1 MEQNQ
6 QNQINPQLRKPQPID
21 FGAIW
26 QAIKSNRK
34 LYYIVLPIAFVVA
47 VVIAKSIPTYYKCEV
62 MLAPEAGGGGG
73 SASQLASL
81 ASSFGVNIGGGG
93 NAGGDAITPTLYPDL
108 MKSTDFKTSLFP
120 IKVHGKNDKTSMTY
134 YDYLKNEWKEPW
146 WEDFFGLMA
155 PEKKQDTLVNN
166 FELTGEQARIAG
178 MIMKNVVCKIDKKTN
193 LISISVTTQEPY
205 IAALL
210 ADSVKTRLQDFLT
223 EYRTQKSRHDLEYA
237 EMLQQQAKKDYEHAR
252 QKYVEFVDA
261 NQDVVLESIRQMQ
274 TDLENDL
281 QLQYNNYNT
290 LSAQV
295 LAYKAKVQEATPAFT
310 TLQRATV
317 PLAPAGPK
325 RPLILFVCLFLAAMV
340 TTIWV
345 LHKEHQLKPLLGLS

>member
-6 QNQINPQLRKPQPID
+6 IYPDRKVQPLIID
-21 FGAIW
+21 LKAIGS
-26 QAIKSNRK
+26 AIKKNRK
-34 LYYIVLPIAFVVA
+34 LYYIAFSVAFVLA
-47 VVIAKSIPTYYKCEV
+47 MVIAKSIPTYYKCEV
-62 MLAPEAGGGGG
+62 LLAPESGGG
-73 SASQLASL
+73 SGNMGQLASL
-81 ASSFGVNIGGGG
+81 ASSFGVSLGGGG
-93 NAGGDAITPTLYPDL
+93 NAGGDAITPSLYPDL

-120 IKVHGKNDKTSMTY
+120 IKVHGKKDKTSITY

-146 WEDFFGLMA
+146 WIDFFGLMA
-155 PEKKQDTLVNN
+155 PEKKKDTLVNN

-178 MIMKNVVCKIDKKTN
+178 MIMKNVVCKIDKKTD
-193 LISISVTTQEPY
+193 LISINVTTQDPY

-223 EYRTQKSRHDLEYA
+223 GYRTQKARHDLEYA
-237 EMLQQQAKKDYEHAR
+237 EMLQAQAKKDYERAR

-317 PLAPAGPK
+317 PLGPAGPK
-325 RPLILFVCLFLAAMV
+325 KGQIVFVCLFLAALF
-340 TTIWV
+340 TTLWI
-345 LHKEHQLKPLLGLS
+345 LFKEKQIKPLLGLA

>member
-6 QNQINPQLRKPQPID
+6 IQSHGRKPQPID
-21 FGAIW
+21 FGAIG
-26 QAIKSNRK
+26 QALKKHRK
-34 LYYIVLPIAFVVA
+34 LYYKVLPIAFVVA

-62 MLAPEAGGGGG
+62 ILAPEAGAGGG

-81 ASSFGVNIGGGG
+81 ASSFGVSLGGGG
-93 NAGGDAITPTLYPDL
+93 NAVGDAITPSLYPDL

-120 IKVHGKNDKTSMTY
+120 IKVHGKKDKTSITY
-134 YDYLKNEWKEPW
+134 YDYLKNEWKAPW

-155 PEKKQDTLVNN
+155 PESKPDTLVNN
-166 FELTGEQARIAG
+166 FELTGEQARISG
-178 MIMKNVVCKIDKKTN
+178 MIVKNVVCKIDKKTN
-193 LISISVTTQEPY
+193 LISINVTTQDPY

-210 ADSVKTRLQDFLT
+210 ADSVKARLQDFLT
-223 EYRTQKSRHDLEYA
+223 DYRTQKSRHDLEYA
-237 EMLQQQAKKDYEHAR
+237 EMLQSQAKKDYERAR

-317 PLAPAGPK
+317 PLGPAGPK
-325 RPLILFVCLFLAAMV
+325 RGQMIMLCLFVAALF

-345 LHKEHQLKPLLGLS
+345 LLKENLLKQLLGLA

>member
-6 QNQINPQLRKPQPID
+6 IQSKGRKLQPID
-21 FGAIW
+21 FGAIG
-26 QAIKSNRK
+26 QALKKNRK
-34 LYYIVLPIAFVVA
+34 LYYVILPITFVVA
-47 VVIAKSIPTYYKCEV
+47 VVIAKSIPPYYKCEV
-62 MLAPEAGGGGG
+62 ILAPEAGAGGGNAG
-73 SASQLASL
+73 QLASL
-81 ASSFGVNIGGGG
+81 ASSFGVSLGGG
-93 NAGGDAITPTLYPDL
+93 NASGDAITPSLYPDL

-120 IKVHGKNDKTSMTY
+120 IKVHGKKDKTSITY
-134 YDYLKNEWKEPW
+134 YDYLKNEWKAPW

-155 PEKKQDTLVNN
+155 PENKPDTLVDN

-237 EMLQQQAKKDYEHAR
+237 EMLLRQAKKDYEHAR

-261 NQDVVLESIRQMQ
+261 NQDIVLESIRQKQ

-317 PLAPAGPK
+317 PLGPAGPK
-325 RPLILFVCLFLAAMV
+325 KGQIVFVCLFLAALF
-340 TTIWV
+340 TTVWI
-345 LHKEHQLKPLLGLS
+345 LYIEHQLKPLLGLS

>member
-6 QNQINPQLRKPQPID
+6 INTQFRTIKQIN
-21 FGAIW
+21 FSAIC
-26 QAIKSNRK
+26 QAIKRNKK

-47 VVIAKSIPTYYKCEV
+47 LVVAKSIPAYYKCEV
-62 MLAPEAGGGGG
+62 ILAPESGGGGG
-73 SASQLASL
+73 TSQLASL
-81 ASSFGVNIGGGG
+81 ASSFGVSLGGGG
-93 NAGGDAITPTLYPDL
+93 NAGGDAITPSLYPDL

-120 IKVHGKNDKTSMTY
+120 IKIHGKKDKTSITY

-155 PEKKQDTLVNN
+155 PEKKKDTLVNN

-193 LISISVTTQEPY
+193 LISINVTTQDPY
-205 IAALL
+205 VAALL
-210 ADSVKTRLQDFLT
+210 ADSIKTRLQDFLT
-223 EYRTQKSRHDLEYA
+223 DYRTQKSRHDLEYA
-237 EMLQQQAKKDYEHAR
+237 EMLLRQAKKDYEHAR

-317 PLAPAGPK
+317 PLGPAGPQ
-325 RPLILFVCLFLAAMV
+325 RGRLIVSYLFLAALLV
-340 TTIWV
+340 TIWI
-345 LHKEHQLKPLLGLS
+345 LYKEHQLKPLLGL

>member
-6 QNQINPQLRKPQPID
+6 QNQINPQVRKPQPID

-62 MLAPEAGGGGG
+62 MLAPEAGGGSSSMG
-73 SASQLASL
+73 QLASL
-81 ASSFGVNIGGGG
+81 ASSFGVSLGGGG
-93 NAGGDAITPTLYPDL
+93 NAGGDAITPSLYPDL

-120 IKVHGKNDKTSMTY
+120 IKVHGKNDKKSMTY

-146 WEDFFGLMA
+146 WKDFFGLMA

-223 EYRTQKSRHDLEYA
+223 DYRTKKSRHDLEYA

-261 NQDVVLESIRQMQ
+261 NQDIVLESIRQMQ

-317 PLAPAGPK
+317 PLGPSGPK
-325 RPLILFVCLFLAAMV
+325 RSQILFVCLFLAALF
-340 TTIWV
+340 TTVWI
-345 LHKEHQLKPLLGLS
+345 LYKEHQIKPLLGLS

>member
-6 QNQINPQLRKPQPID
+6 INTKVRKPQPVD

-26 QAIKSNRK
+26 QAIKNNRK
-34 LYYIVLPIAFVVA
+34 LYYIVLPITLVIA

-62 MLAPEAGGGGG
+62 ILAPESGAGGG

-81 ASSFGVNIGGGG
+81 ASSFGVSLGGG
-93 NAGGDAITPTLYPDL
+93 NASGDAITPSLYPDL
-108 MKSTDFKTSLFP
+108 IKSTDFKTSLFP
-120 IKVHGKNDKTSMTY
+120 IKVHKKNDKKIMSY

-155 PEKKQDTLVNN
+155 PEKQQDTLVNN
-166 FELTGEQARIAG
+166 FELTGEQSRIAG
-178 MIMKNVVCKIDKKTN
+178 MINKNVVCKIDKKTS
-193 LISISVTTQEPY
+193 LITIDVTTQEPY
-205 IAALL
+205 VAALL
-210 ADSVKTRLQDFLT
+210 ADSIKNRLQEFLT
-223 EYRTQKSRHDLEYA
+223 DYRTQKSRHDLEYA
-237 EMLQQQAKKDYEHAR
+237 EMLLHQSKKDYERAR

-317 PLAPAGPK
+317 PLGPAGPK
-325 RPLILFVCLFLAAMV
+325 RSQILSVFLFLAALF
-340 TTIWV
+340 TTIWI
-345 LHKEHQLKPLLGLS
+345 LYKEKQLKSLLGLA

>member
-6 QNQINPQLRKPQPID
+6 IQSQTRKFQPID

-26 QAIKSNRK
+26 QALKKNRK
-34 LYYIVLPIAFVVA
+34 LYYVVLPVAFVVA
-47 VVIAKSIPTYYKCEV
+47 IVIAKSIPTYYKCEV
-62 MLAPEAGGGGG
+62 ILAPEAGGGSG
-73 SASQLASL
+73 SMGQLASL
-81 ASSFGVNIGGGG
+81 ASSFGVSLGGGG

-120 IKVHGKNDKTSMTY
+120 IKLHGKKDKTSMTY

-155 PEKKQDTLVNN
+155 PEKKKDTLVNN
-166 FELTGEQARIAG
+166 FELTGEQARISG

-193 LISISVTTQEPY
+193 LISINVTTQDPY

-223 EYRTQKSRHDLEYA
+223 EYRTQKANHDLEYA
-237 EMLQQQAKKDYEHAR
+237 EMLQAQAKKDYEHAR

-261 NQDVVLESIRQMQ
+261 NQDIVLESIRQKQ

-317 PLAPAGPK
+317 PLGPAGPN
-325 RPLILFVCLFLAAMV
+325 RNRILVVCLFLAALF
-340 TTIWV
+340 TTIYV
-345 LHKEHQLKPLLGLS
+345 LYKEHQLKPLLGLS

>member
-6 QNQINPQLRKPQPID
+6 IQSQNRKFQSVN
-21 FGAIW
+21 FGAVW
-26 QAIKSNRK
+26 QAIKRNRK
-34 LYYIVLPIAFVVA
+34 LYYVVLPVALFVA
-47 VVIAKSIPTYYKCEV
+47 LVIAKSIPPYYKCEV
-62 MLAPEAGGGGG
+62 ILAPEAGGGSEMG
-73 SASQLASL
+73 QLASL
-81 ASSFGVNIGGGG
+81 ASSFGVSVGSGSQ
-93 NAGGDAITPTLYPDL
+93 GGDAITPSLYPDL

-120 IKVHGKNDKTSMTY
+120 IKVHAKKDKTTMTY

-155 PEKKQDTLVNN
+155 PEKKKDTLVNN
-166 FELTGEQARIAG
+166 FELTGEQARIAS
-178 MIMKNVVCKIDKKTN
+178 MINKNVLCKIDQKYG
-193 LISISVTTQEPY
+193 LVTINVTAQDSY

-210 ADSVKTRLQDFLT
+210 ADSVKARLQDFLT
-223 EYRTQKSRHDLEYA
+223 DYRTKKSRHDLEYA

-261 NQDVVLESIRQMQ
+261 NQDIVLESIRQMQ

-290 LSAQV
+290 LNAQV

-317 PLAPAGPK
+317 PLGPAGPK
-325 RPLILFVCLFLAAMV
+325 RPQIIFVCLFLAALF
-340 TTIWV
+340 TTIWI
-345 LHKEHQLKPLLGLS
+345 LYKERQLKPLLGLS

>member
-6 QNQINPQLRKPQPID
+6 QNQINPQVRKPQPID

-62 MLAPEAGGGGG
+62 ILAPESAGGGGT
-73 SASQLASL
+73 SQLASL
-81 ASSFGVNIGGGG
+81 ASSFGVSLGGGG
-93 NAGGDAITPTLYPDL
+93 NASGDAITPSLYPDL

-120 IKVHGKNDKTSMTY
+120 IKVHGKKDKTSMTY

-146 WEDFFGLMA
+146 WEDFFGLSA
-155 PEKKQDTLVNN
+155 PEKQPDTLVNN
-166 FELTGEQARIAG
+166 FELTGEQTRIAN
-178 MIMKNVVCKIDKKTN
+178 MIVSNVACVIDKKTG
-193 LISISVTTQEPY
+193 LISIGVTAQDPY
-205 IAALL
+205 IVALL
-210 ADSVKTRLQDFLT
+210 ADSVKARLQDFLT

-237 EMLQQQAKKDYEHAR
+237 EMLQSQAKKDYEHAR

-261 NQDVVLESIRQMQ
+261 NQEVVLESIRQKQ

-325 RPLILFVCLFLAAMV
+325 RLKIVFACLLLTTLISTV
-340 TTIWV
+340 WV
-345 LHKEHQLKPLLGLS
+345 LYKEKQLKPLLGLS

>member
-6 QNQINPQLRKPQPID
+6 QNQINPQVRKPQPID

-261 NQDVVLESIRQMQ
+261 NQDIVLESIRQMQ

-325 RPLILFVCLFLAAMV
+325 RSMILFVSLFLAALF
-340 TTIWV
+340 TTIWI
-345 LHKEHQLKPLLGLS
+345 LYKEHQLKPLLGLS

>member
-6 QNQINPQLRKPQPID
+6 IKPQVRKPQPID

-26 QAIKSNRK
+26 QAININKK
-34 LYYIVLPIAFVVA
+34 LYYIVLPIAFVVGA
-47 VVIAKSIPTYYKCEV
+47 VVAKSIPTYYKCQV
-62 MLAPEAGGGGG
+62 ILAPESSGG
-73 SASQLASL
+73 SGNMGQLASL
-81 ASSFGVNIGGGG
+81 ASSFGVSLGGGG
-93 NAGGDAITPTLYPDL
+93 NVGGDAITPSLYPDL

-120 IKVHGKNDKTSMTY
+120 IKVHGKKDKTSITY
-134 YDYLKNEWKEPW
+134 YNYLKNEWREPW

-155 PEKKQDTLVNN
+155 PEKKPDTLVNN
-166 FELTGEQARIAG
+166 FELTGEQARISG

-193 LISISVTTQEPY
+193 LISIDVKAQDPY

-210 ADSVKTRLQDFLT
+210 ADSVQARLQDFLT
-223 EYRTQKSRHDLEYA
+223 DYRTKKSRHDLEYA
-237 EMLQQQAKKDYEHAR
+237 EMLQRTAKKDYEHAR

-317 PLAPAGPK
+317 PLGPAGPK
-325 RPLILFVCLFLAAMV
+325 RGQIVFVCLFLTALF
-340 TTIWV
+340 TTVWV
-345 LHKEHQLKPLLGLS
+345 LYKEHLLKALLGLS

>member
-1 MEQNQ
+1 ME

-62 MLAPEAGGGGG
+62 MLAPESGGG
-73 SASQLASL
+73 SSSMGQLASL
-81 ASSFGVNIGGGG
+81 ASSFGVSLGGGG
-93 NAGGDAITPTLYPDL
+93 NVSGDAITPSLYPDL

-178 MIMKNVVCKIDKKTN
+178 MIMKNVVCKIDKKTD

-210 ADSVKTRLQDFLT
+210 ADSVQTRLQDFLT
-223 EYRTQKSRHDLEYA
+223 DYRTKKSRHDLEYA

-261 NQDVVLESIRQMQ
+261 NQDIVLESIRQMQ

>member
-1 MEQNQ
+1 MEQNKLHSQ
-6 QNQINPQLRKPQPID
+6 GRKPLPID

-26 QAIKSNRK
+26 QAIKKNRK

-47 VVIAKSIPTYYKCEV
+47 IVIAKSIPPYFKCEV
-62 MLAPEAGGGGG
+62 LLAPESGGGTSMG
-73 SASQLASL
+73 SLASL
-81 ASSFGVNIGGGG
+81 ASSFGVSLGGGG
-93 NAGGDAITPTLYPDL
+93 NAGGDAITPSLYPDL

-120 IKVHGKNDKTSMTY
+120 IKVHGKKDKTSITY

-155 PEKKQDTLVNN
+155 PEKKKDTLVNN
-166 FELTGEQARIAG
+166 FELTGEQSRIAG
-178 MIMKNVVCKIDKKTN
+178 MVMKNVVCKIDKKTN
-193 LISISVTTQEPY
+193 LISINVTAQEPY

-237 EMLQQQAKKDYEHAR
+237 EMLQVQAKKDYEHAR

-261 NQDVVLESIRQMQ
+261 NQDVVLESIRQKQ

-290 LSAQV
+290 LCAQV

-317 PLAPAGPK
+317 PLGPAGPQ
-325 RPLILFVCLFLAAMV
+325 RNRIIMVCIFMAV
-340 TTIWV
+340 VITTLYV
-345 LHKEHQLKPLLGLS
+345 LVKEHQLKPLLGLS

>member
-6 QNQINPQLRKPQPID
+6 INTQFRTIKQID
-21 FGAIW
+21 FSAILK
-26 QAIKSNRK
+26 ALLKYKK
-34 LYYIVLPIAFVVA
+34 LYCVVL
-47 VVIAKSIPTYYKCEV
+47 VIALVVGGIVAKSMPNVYICEV
-62 MLAPEAGGGGG
+62 ILAPESGGG
-73 SASQLASL
+73 SGNMGQLASL
-81 ASSFGVNIGGGG
+81 ASSFGVNLGGSVEQ
-93 NAGGDAITPTLYPDL
+93 GGDAITPSLYPDL

-120 IKVHGKNDKTSMTY
+120 IKVHGKKDKTSITY
-134 YDYLKNEWKEPW
+134 YDYLKNEWKKPW
-146 WEDFFGLMA
+146 WKDLFGLRA
-155 PEKKQDTLVNN
+155 PEKQPDTLVNN

-178 MIMKNVVCKIDKKTN
+178 MIMKNVVCKIDKKTG
-193 LISISVTTQEPY
+193 LITIDVTTQDPY
-205 IAALL
+205 ISALL
-210 ADSVKTRLQDFLT
+210 ADSVKARLQDFLT
-223 EYRTQKSRHDLEYA
+223 DYRTQKSRHDLEYA
-237 EMLQQQAKKDYEHAR
+237 EMLQSQAKKDYEHAR

-317 PLAPAGPK
+317 PLGPAGPK
-325 RPLILFVCLFLAAMV
+325 RPQIVFVCLVLAALF
-340 TTIWV
+340 TTIWI
-345 LHKEHQLKPLLGLS
+345 LYKEKQLKPLLGLS

>member
-6 QNQINPQLRKPQPID
+6 QNQINPQVRKPQPID

-47 VVIAKSIPTYYKCEV
+47 IVIAKSIPTYYKCEV
-62 MLAPEAGGGGG
+62 ILAPESGGGGG
-73 SASQLASL
+73 TSQLASL
-81 ASSFGVNIGGGG
+81 ASSFGVSLGGGG
-93 NAGGDAITPTLYPDL
+93 NAGGDAITPSLYPDL

-120 IKVHGKNDKTSMTY
+120 IKVRGKKDKTTMTY

-146 WEDFFGLMA
+146 WEDLFGLMA
-155 PEKKQDTLVNN
+155 PEKMQDTLVNN

-178 MIMKNVVCKIDKKTN
+178 MIMKNVVCKIDKKTS
-193 LISISVTTQEPY
+193 LITIDVTAQDPY

-210 ADSVKTRLQDFLT
+210 ADSIKTRLQDFLT
-223 EYRTQKSRHDLEYA
+223 DYRTQKSRHDLEYA
-237 EMLQQQAKKDYEHAR
+237 ELLQSQAKKDYEHAR

-261 NQDVVLESIRQMQ
+261 NQDIVLESIRQKQ

-317 PLAPAGPK
+317 PLGPAGPQIK
-325 RPLILFVCLFLAAMV
+325 RIIWMLLFVGLIL
-340 TTIWV
+340 TTIWI
-345 LHKEHQLKPLLGLS
+345 LYKEHQLKPLLGLS

>member
-6 QNQINPQLRKPQPID
+6 IYPNKKLQPLIID
-21 FGAIW
+21 LKSIW
-26 QAIKSNRK
+26 QAIKKQHK
-34 LYYIVLPIAFVVA
+34 LYYKVLPVAFILG
-47 VVIAKSIPTYYKCEV
+47 VVIAKSIPDYYKCQV
-62 MLAPEAGGGGG
+62 LLAPESGGGG
-73 SASQLASL
+73 SSLGSLASL

-93 NAGGDAITPTLYPDL
+93 SSGGDAITPSLYPDL

-120 IKVHGKNDKTSMTY
+120 IKVHRKNEKTTMSY
-134 YDYLKNEWKEPW
+134 YDYLKNEWREPW

-155 PEKKQDTLVNN
+155 PEKKRDTLVNN

-178 MIMKNVVCKIDKKTN
+178 MINKNVVCIIDKKTG
-193 LISISVTTQEPY
+193 LISIDIKTQDPY

-210 ADSVKTRLQDFLT
+210 ADSVQARLQDFLT
-223 EYRTQKSRHDLEYA
+223 DYRTKKSRHDLEYA
-237 EMLQQQAKKDYEHAR
+237 QMLLRTAKKDYEHAR

-261 NQDVVLESIRQMQ
+261 NQDIVLESIRQMQ
-274 TDLENDL
+274 TDLENNL

-310 TLQRATV
+310 ILQRATV
-317 PLAPAGPK
+317 PLGPTGPK
-325 RPLILFVCLFLAAMV
+325 RPMIVFVCLFLATIF
-340 TTIWV
+340 TTLWI
-345 LHKEHQLKPLLGLS
+345 LYKEKQLQSLLGLR

>member
-6 QNQINPQLRKPQPID
+6 IKPQIRKPQPID

-26 QAIKSNRK
+26 QALKKHKK
-34 LYYIVLPIAFVVA
+34 LYYKVLPVA
-47 VVIAKSIPTYYKCEV
+47 LIVGAVIAKSIPTYYKCEV
-62 MLAPEAGGGGG
+62 LLAPEAGGGSSSLG
-73 SASQLASL
+73 SLASL

-93 NAGGDAITPTLYPDL
+93 SAGGDAITPSLYPDL

-120 IKVHGKNDKTSMTY
+120 IKVHGKKDKTSITY
-134 YDYLKNEWKEPW
+134 YDYLKNEWREPW

-155 PEKKQDTLVNN
+155 PEKKPDTLVNN
-166 FELTGEQARIAG
+166 FELTGEQSRIAG
-178 MIMKNVVCKIDKKTN
+178 LINKNVICKIDKKTN
-193 LISISVTTQEPY
+193 LISISVTAQDPY
-205 IAALL
+205 IVALL
-210 ADSVKTRLQDFLT
+210 ADSVQNRLQDFLT
-223 EYRTQKSRHDLEYA
+223 DYRTKKSRHDLEYA
-237 EMLQQQAKKDYEHAR
+237 QMLHRAAKKDYEHAR

-261 NQDVVLESIRQMQ
+261 NQDIVLESIRQMQ

-317 PLAPAGPK
+317 PLGPTGPK
-325 RPLILFVCLFLAAMV
+325 RPQIVFVCLILAALF

-345 LHKEHQLKPLLGLS
+345 LYKEHQLKPLLGLS

>member
-6 QNQINPQLRKPQPID
+6 IKPQMKKKQPID

-26 QAIKSNRK
+26 QAFKKNRK
-34 LYYIVLPIAFVVA
+34 FYYIVLPVAFVVA
-47 VVIAKSIPTYYKCEV
+47 IVIAKSIPTYYKCEV
-62 MLAPEAGGGGG
+62 LLAPESGGG
-73 SASQLASL
+73 SSSMGQLASL
-81 ASSFGVNIGGGG
+81 ASSFGVSLGGGG
-93 NAGGDAITPTLYPDL
+93 NAGGDAITPSLYPDL

-120 IKVHGKNDKTSMTY
+120 IKIHGKKDKTSITY
-134 YDYLKNEWKEPW
+134 YDYLKNEWKTPW
-146 WEDFFGLMA
+146 WEDLFGLMA
-155 PEKKQDTLVNN
+155 PEKRKDTLVNN
-166 FELTGEQARIAG
+166 FELTGEQTRIAG
-178 MIMKNVVCKIDKKTN
+178 MINKNVVCKIDKKTN
-193 LISISVTTQEPY
+193 LISINVTTQDPY

-237 EMLQQQAKKDYEHAR
+237 EMLQVQAKKDYEHAR

-261 NQDVVLESIRQMQ
+261 NQDVVLESIRQKQ

-317 PLAPAGPK
+317 PLAPAGPNE
-325 RPLILFVCLFLAAMV
+325 RLVIFACLFFAALF
-340 TTIWV
+340 TTVWI
-345 LHKEHQLKPLLGLS
+345 LYKEHQLKPMLGLS

>member
-1 MEQNQ
+1 MEQNKIT
-6 QNQINPQLRKPQPID
+6 NQPVVVEHTID

-26 QAIKSNRK
+26 KAIIKNK
-34 LYYIVLPIAFVVA
+34 LLYIKVLSVAFVVA
-47 VVIAKSIPTYYKCEV
+47 IVVAKSIPTYYRCEV
-62 MLAPEAGGGGG
+62 MLAPESGGGGG
-73 SASQLASL
+73 SSSQLASL
-81 ASSFGVNIGGGG
+81 ASSFGVSLGGGG
-93 NAGGDAITPTLYPDL
+93 NAGGDAITPSLYPDL

-120 IKVHGKNDKTSMTY
+120 IKLHGKKDKTSMTY
-134 YDYLKNEWKEPW
+134 YDYLKNEWREPW
-146 WEDFFGLMA
+146 WKDCFGLMA

-166 FELTGEQARIAG
+166 FELTGEQARIADL
-178 MIMKNVVCKIDKKTN
+178 IIKNVVCAIDKRSG
-193 LISISVTTQEPY
+193 LITIDVTAQDPY
-205 IAALL
+205 VAALM

-237 EMLQQQAKKDYEHAR
+237 EMLLRQAKKDYEHAR

-325 RPLILFVCLFLAAMV
+325 RPQILFICLFLAALF
-340 TTIWV
+340 TTVYV
-345 LHKEHQLKPLLGLS
+345 LYKEKQLKPLLGLS

>member
-6 QNQINPQLRKPQPID
+6 IQSQDPKNQFID
-21 FGAIW
+21 FDVIW
-26 QAIKSNRK
+26 RAIKCNRK
-34 LYYIVLPIAFVVA
+34 LYYIVLSITFVGA

-62 MLAPEAGGGGG
+62 LLAPESGGG
-73 SASQLASL
+73 SGSLGGLASL
-81 ASSFGVNIGGGG
+81 ASSFGVSLGGGSS
-93 NAGGDAITPTLYPDL
+93 AGEDAITPSLYPDL

-120 IKVHGKNDKTSMTY
+120 IKVHSKKDKTSMTY

-146 WEDFFGLMA
+146 WVDFFGLMA
-155 PEKKQDTLVNN
+155 PENKPDTLVNN

-178 MIMKNVVCKIDKKTN
+178 MIVKNVICKIDKQTN
-193 LISISVTTQEPY
+193 LISIDVKAQDPY
-205 IAALL
+205 VAALL

-223 EYRTQKSRHDLEYA
+223 DYRTKKSRHDLEYA
-237 EMLQQQAKKDYEHAR
+237 EMLLRQAKKDYERAR

-290 LSAQV
+290 LCAQV

-317 PLAPAGPK
+317 PLGPTGPN
-325 RPLILFVCLFLAAMV
+325 RNRILFVCLFLAALF
-340 TTIWV
+340 TTIYV
-345 LHKEHQLKPLLGLS
+345 LYKEHQLKPLLGLS

>member
-6 QNQINPQLRKPQPID
+6 IQSQGRKLQPID

-26 QAIKSNRK
+26 QALKKHRK

-47 VVIAKSIPTYYKCEV
+47 MVIAKSIPPYYKCEV
-62 MLAPEAGGGGG
+62 LLAPESDGGG
-73 SASQLASL
+73 SSMGQLASL

-93 NAGGDAITPTLYPDL
+93 NAGGDAITPSLYPDL

-120 IKVHGKNDKTSMTY
+120 IKVHGKKDKASMTY

-155 PEKKQDTLVNN
+155 PEKKKDTLVNN
-166 FELTGEQARIAG
+166 FELTGEQTRIAG
-178 MIMKNVVCKIDKKTN
+178 MINKNVVCKIDKKTG
-193 LISISVTTQEPY
+193 LISINVTTQDPY

-210 ADSVKTRLQDFLT
+210 ADSVKSRLQDFLT
-223 EYRTQKSRHDLEYA
+223 DYRTQKSRHDLEYA
-237 EMLQQQAKKDYEHAR
+237 EMLQVQAKKDYEHAR

-261 NQDVVLESIRQMQ
+261 NQDIVLESIRQKQ

-317 PLAPAGPK
+317 PLGPAGPN
-325 RPLILFVCLFLAAMV
+325 RNQILFVCVFLAALF
-340 TTIWV
+340 TTIWI
-345 LHKEHQLKPLLGLS
+345 LYKEHQLKQLLGLA

>member
-6 QNQINPQLRKPQPID
+6 IQSHGRKPQPID

-26 QAIKSNRK
+26 QALKKNRK

-47 VVIAKSIPTYYKCEV
+47 MVITKSIPPYYKCEV
-62 MLAPEAGGGGG
+62 LLAPESGGG
-73 SASQLASL
+73 SGSMGQLASL
-81 ASSFGVNIGGGG
+81 ASSFGVSLGGGG
-93 NAGGDAITPTLYPDL
+93 NAGGDAITPSLYPDL

-120 IKVHGKNDKTSMTY
+120 IKVHGKKDKTSITY

-155 PEKKQDTLVNN
+155 PEKKRDTLVNN

-178 MIMKNVVCKIDKKTN
+178 MIMKNVVCKIDKKTG
-193 LISISVTTQEPY
+193 LISIDVKAQEPY

-210 ADSVKTRLQDFLT
+210 ADSVQTRLQDFLT
-223 EYRTQKSRHDLEYA
+223 EYRTKKSRHDLEYA
-237 EMLQQQAKKDYEHAR
+237 EMLLRQAKKDYEHAR

-261 NQDVVLESIRQMQ
+261 NQDIVLESIRQKQ

-290 LSAQV
+290 LNAQV

-310 TLQRATV
+310 TMQRATV
-317 PLAPAGPK
+317 PLGSAGPNQN
-325 RPLILFVCLFLAAMV
+325 RILFVCLFLAALF
-340 TTIWV
+340 TTVWI
-345 LHKEHQLKPLLGLS
+345 LYKENQLKPLLGLS